1 MATILLSAAGAAIG
15 GGFGGA
21 VLGLSGAVIGRA
33 VGATLG
39 RVIDQRLLGGGG
51 GSVEGARVDRFRLTS
66 ASEGTAVGRV
76 WGRMR
81 LGGQVIWATQFEET
95 SRTQRG
101 GKGGPRQSVTTY
113 SYSVSMAMALCEGEI
128 LRVGRVWADGVEV
141 ARESLN
147 MRVYTGSEDQQ
158 PDSKIEA
165 VEGVGFAPAYRG
177 VAYVVFEDLALEPF
191 GNRVPQFTFE
201 VVRPAQGDG
210 IDAVPDLVRG
220 VRGVALIP
228 GTGEYALAQ
237 TKVTIDKGLGEVFAV
252 NENGATGLSD
262 FEASMVML
270 EEEAPACEAVS
281 MVVSWFGDDL
291 RCGDCAIKPKV
302 EDAAFDG
309 SEMPWAV
316 SGVARSTAEVIAQE
330 EGRPIYGGTP
340 ADASVIEAIS
350 ALRARGKSVMFYPF
364 ILMEQLSGNGLP
376 DPWQAEASE
385 QPRLPWRGRITL
397 NKAPGIAGSVDGTA
411 AAAAQVAAFFGAA
424 QANDFIPTATGVNYS
439 GPQEW
444 SFRRMILHYAHLC
457 AQAGGVEAFCIG
469 SEMRSLTQIR
479 GAGHSFPAVQALR
492 QLAADV
498 RGILGP
504 AVKIGYAA
512 DWSEYF
518 GYTHPNGNRYF
529 HLDPLWADAQ
539 IDFIGIDNYMPL
551 SDWREGED
559 HADAGWGS
567 IYDLGYLQANVEG
580 GEGYDWYY
588 ANEAHRAAQRRTP
601 IVDGERGEDWIWRYK
616 DIRNWWLNDHHER
629 IDGDWVETPTDW
641 VPQSKPVWFT
651 EYGCAAVDKA
661 TNEPNKFLDPKSS
674 ESSLPKFSDGRRDE
688 LIQMQYL
695 RAVQDYW
702 AGERNPVSDVYAG
715 PMIDMGHSYVWAW
728 DTRPYP
734 AFPTN
739 RALWADGENYA
750 RGHWIS
756 GRMTAQPLA
765 SVVAEICAQAGL
777 TQIDVSEL
785 YGRVRG
791 YALSGAESGR
801 AALQSLMLAY
811 GFEAVEREGAVIFKM
826 RDGRVTALIGAEDL
840 ALGEGPRFET
850 LRAPEAEMAGRVRL
864 TFVEAEGD
872 FETRA
877 VEAIFPDESGSAAA
891 ASEVP
896 LALTRSEGQRIVE
909 RWLAEARVA
918 RDGARFALPPSLSY
932 LGAGDVVSVQA
943 PDGLERYRIDRVEQA
958 GVLQIEAVR
967 VEAGIYEPSE
977 ESEEA
982 SVPRGFTAAVPVM
995 PVFLDLPLLT
1005 GAEDPYAP
1013 HLAVTATP
1021 WPGTIAVYSAAE
1033 DDGYSLNR
1041 LIGGRAII
1049 GTTLAPLPAAK
1060 AGVWDR
1066 GAPLRIRVKGG
1077 NLQSVSETRL
1087 LGGANALAIGDG
1099 ETWEAL
1105 QFAKA
1110 ELIAAGVYELSERLR
1125 GQAGTDGVMPEVWPT
1140 GSQVVLLN
1148 GAPEQIT
1155 LAPSMRQIAKHY
1167 RIGAASKPYDDASYV
1182 HREIAFAGVG
1192 LRPYAPTHLR
1202 ATPMGGDLAL
1212 SWVRRTRLDG
1222 DGWEAVEVPL
1232 GETSEG
1238 YLLRIVEGGAIRRE
1252 VVLGSP
1258 EFTYSAMMRAEDVTA
1273 GFEIQVAQ
1281 LSGVFGPGP
1290 FARIE
1295 INV

>member
-1 MATILLSAAGAAIG
+1 
-15 GGFGGA
+15 
-21 VLGLSGAVIGRA
+21 
-33 VGATLG
+33 
-39 RVIDQRLLGGGG
+39 
-51 GSVEGARVDRFRLTS
+51 
-66 ASEGTAVGRV
+66 
-76 WGRMR
+76 
-81 LGGQVIWATQFEET
+81 
-95 SRTQRG
+95 
-101 GKGGPRQSVTTY
+101 
-113 SYSVSMAMALCEGEI
+113 
-128 LRVGRVWADGVEV
+128 
-141 ARESLN
+141 
-147 MRVYTGSEDQQ
+147 
-158 PDSKIEA
+158 
-165 VEGVGFAPAYRG
+165 
-177 VAYVVFEDLALEPF
+177 
-191 GNRVPQFTFE
+191 
-201 VVRPAQGDG
+201 
-210 IDAVPDLVRG
+210 
-220 VRGVALIP
+220 
-228 GTGEYALAQ
+228 
-237 TKVTIDKGLGEVFAV
+237 
-252 NENGATGLSD
+252 
-262 FEASMVML
+262 
-270 EEEAPACEAVS
+270 
-281 MVVSWFGDDL
+281 
-291 RCGDCAIKPKV
+291 
-302 EDAAFDG
+302 
-309 SEMPWAV
+309 
-316 SGVARSTAEVIAQE
+316 
-330 EGRPIYGGTP
+330 
-340 ADASVIEAIS
+340 
-350 ALRARGKSVMFYPF
+350 
-364 ILMEQLSGNGLP
+364 
-376 DPWQAEASE
+376 
-385 QPRLPWRGRITL
+385 
-397 NKAPGIAGSVDGTA
+397 
-411 AAAAQVAAFFGAA
+411 
-424 QANDFIPTATGVNYS
+424 
-439 GPQEW
+439 
-444 SFRRMILHYAHLC
+444 
-457 AQAGGVEAFCIG
+457 
-469 SEMRSLTQIR
+469 
-479 GAGHSFPAVQALR
+479 
-492 QLAADV
+492 
-498 RGILGP
+498 
-504 AVKIGYAA
+504 
-512 DWSEYF
+512 
-518 GYTHPNGNRYF
+518 
-529 HLDPLWADAQ
+529 
-539 IDFIGIDNYMPL
+539 
-551 SDWREGED
+551 
-559 HADAGWGS
+559 
-567 IYDLGYLQANVEG
+567 
-580 GEGYDWYY
+580 
-588 ANEAHRAAQRRTP
+588 
-601 IVDGERGEDWIWRYK
+601 
-616 DIRNWWLNDHHER
+616 
-629 IDGDWVETPTDW
+629 
-641 VPQSKPVWFT
+641 
-651 EYGCAAVDKA
+651 
-661 TNEPNKFLDPKSS
+661 
-674 ESSLPKFSDGRRDE
+674 
-688 LIQMQYL
+688 
-695 RAVQDYW
+695 
-702 AGERNPVSDVYAG
+702 
-715 PMIDMGHSYVWAW
+715 
-728 DTRPYP
+728 
-734 AFPTN
+734 
-739 RALWADGENYA
+739 
-750 RGHWIS
+750 
-756 GRMTAQPLA
+756 
-765 SVVAEICAQAGL
+765 
-777 TQIDVSEL
+777 
-785 YGRVRG
+785 
-791 YALSGAESGR
+791 
-801 AALQSLMLAY
+801 MLAY

-826 RDGRVTALIGAEDL
+826 RDGRVTALIGEEDL

-1049 GTTLAPLPAAK
+1049 GTTLASLPAAK

-1077 NLQSVSETRL
+1077 SLQSVSETRL

-1099 ETWEAL
+1099 ETWEVL

-1110 ELIAAGVYELSERLR
+1110 ELIAAGVYEISERLR

-1148 GAPEQIT
+1148 SAPEQIT

-1212 SWVRRTRLDG
+1212 SWVRRTRVDG

-1252 VVLGSP
+1252 VVLGSS